1 LDKLPERRRN
11 FEYKEN
17 EFREHNGHLGVLLDL
32 TIINYDLK
40 LYDKALE
47 SADILLNN
55 LAKTEVV
62 GIKEDLRGFEVA
74 LFIRVDINLKR
85 GNKKALKEDYNLI
98 RRVHT
103 CLDYPDLEE
112 SKYKDAIEYLDY
124 KGMLDQI
131 ELD

>member
-1 LDKLPERRRN
+1 
-11 FEYKEN
+11 
-17 EFREHNGHLGVLLDL
+17 
-32 TIINYDLK
+32 
-40 LYDKALE
+40 LE

-98 RRVHT
+98 RRVHA